1 MIFHWKLYNENIKKI
16 TNVLN
21 VIKNGSIQN
30 NKNKK
35 KGRILKLKD
44 LKFLLAKIHQILN
57 QYLLDKKYE
66 NTFNDNK
73 SKKFIIQM
81 IDYFNIKD
89 KKKLTI

>member
-1 MIFHWKLYNENIKKI
+1 MVQYNILKEK
-16 TNVLN
+16 TQ
-21 VIKNGSIQN
+21 G
-30 NKNKK
+30 
-35 KGRILKLKD
+35 ILKLKD
-44 LKFLLAKIHQILN
+44 LKFCLQKIHQILN

-81 IDYFNIKD
+81 IDYFNKKD

>member
-1 MIFHWKLYNENIKKI
+1 MLLKMVQYNILKEK
-16 TNVLN
+16 TQ
-21 VIKNGSIQN
+21 G
-30 NKNKK
+30 
-35 KGRILKLKD
+35 ILKLKD
-44 LKFLLAKIHQILN
+44 LKFCLQKIHQILN